1 MRVSCICPGLVNTAM
16 ASSISNNLAEA
27 VSGSAAGGGAG
38 GGAGAAAA
46 ASGEAGGTSGAR
58 KGQVNFADM
67 SIGMDIQPHEMVQA
81 EDVAATVR
89 YVLEAADTCCP
100 SEVWVEHAQHVS
112 KVESFLVEQVDSPQG
127 PPACIHPVIKPHRP
141 VAFITGASRGIGKA
155 VALDLAAQVCMCV
168 CGSR

>member
-1 MRVSCICPGLVNTAM
+1 MN
-16 ASSISNNLAEA
+16 
-27 VSGSAAGGGAG
+27 
-38 GGAGAAAA
+38 
-46 ASGEAGGTSGAR
+46 
-58 KGQVNFADM
+58 
-67 SIGMDIQPHEMVQA
+67 IGMDIQPHEMVQP

-100 SEVWVEHAQHVS
+100 SEVWVEHAQYVS

-127 PPACIHPVIKPHRP
+127 PPACIHPVTKPHRP

-168 CGSR
+168 WNLLKRD